1 MNKTYQNPD
10 KEDIYSYSIAV
21 EKALINR
28 IKGGDKAEVE
38 KILETL
44 RHENFQIKHL
54 SPEMIRLFVF
64 ELHGTLMKLLED
76 LPSEK
81 RRQSFYEVQQSLRM
95 AENEKNTNVIL
106 DHLQIL
112 FCFFCDIFDEQ
123 KKSHNIHLI
132 EKIIDYINAAY
143 IHGDLCL
150 SSVAAHFDLSEVY
163 LSQFFKEQ
171 TGEKFSKYLERV
183 RVTHAQELLL
193 QTNFPIN
200 DIARRVGYNCSITFR
215 RAFRRT
221 YGVNPRVYLQETKV
235 KPLFSHNWWPEEGL
249 KAKELIFAHTDP
261 PGGPREKTAQFFAE
275 KVKENTQGSYTIT
288 TYPSS
293 MLGYDTRLLELAAAG
308 GIDFVVAGSA
318 IYGKYVKEM
327 SLLLSP
333 FLVETLEQGWH
344 LYDDSY
350 WVRIWYKELE
360 TKGFKILGTW
370 EAGFRCLTTRFPV
383 LKPADLQGLTIRVPP
398 NPIHLSIWKYLGASP
413 VCLEMKQV
421 YSAIQEGTI
430 DGQENPITT
439 IWIQKFYE
447 VTKFITLTRHSY
459 APLPLSIS
467 MKTWKKLS
475 ARDQQAI
482 LHAAKEAAVYSR
494 KLVSERQNQMLKD
507 MEKAGATIY
516 HPDLNVWHDV
526 MSHAI
531 EAFRKEYGILNY
543 EALDQLCR
551 TLHYPQEISLSHT
564 EHFHIR

>member
-1 MNKTYQNPD
+1 MIHKEWETMYQGSQR
-10 KEDIYSYSIAV
+10 EELYSYSIDV
-21 EKALINR
+21 EKHLINR
-28 IKGGDKAEVE
+28 VKSGDRREVK
-38 KILETL
+38 KIVESIYC
-44 RHENFQIKHL
+44 ENFQIRSL
-54 SPEMIRLFVF
+54 PPVMARLLLF
-64 ELHGTLMKLLED
+64 ELHGTLIKLLED
-76 LPSEK
+76 VPSEK
-81 RRQSFYEVQQSLRM
+81 RRQSFYEIQQSLQM
-95 AENEKNTNVIL
+95 AEDEKDTKVIL
-106 DHLQIL
+106 GHLQIL
-112 FCFFCDIFDEQ
+112 FCSLCDIFDEQ
-123 KKSHNIHLI
+123 KKSHNTHLI

-150 SSVAAHFDLSEVY
+150 SSVATHFDLSEVY

-183 RVTHAQELLL
+183 RITHAQELLL
-193 QTNFPIN
+193 HTNFPIN

-215 RAFRRT
+215 RAFRRM
-221 YGVNPRVYLQETKV
+221 YGVNPSSYLQETKV
-235 KPLFSHNWWPEEGL
+235 KPLFSDNWWPEEGL

-275 KVKENTQGSYTIT
+275 KVREYTKGDYRIT

-293 MLGYDTRLLELAAAG
+293 MLGYDTKLLQLAAAG

-360 TKGFKILGTW
+360 TKGFKMLSTW

-383 LKPADLQGLTIRVPP
+383 LKPADLQGITIRVPP
-398 NPIHLSIWKYLGASP
+398 NPIHLSIWKHLGANP
-413 VCLEMKQV
+413 VSMEMKNV
-421 YSAIQEGTI
+421 YAAIQEGRI

-447 VTKFITLTRHSY
+447 VAKFITLTRHSY

-467 MKTWKKLS
+467 MRTWERLS
-475 ARDQQAI
+475 ARNQQAI

-494 KLVSERQNQMLKD
+494 KLVSEQQNQMLKD

-516 HPDLNVWHDV
+516 HPDLQVWHDA
-526 MSHAI
+526 MSQAV
-531 EAFRKEYGILNY
+531 EAFRKEYEVLNY
-543 EALDQLCR
+543 EALDQLWLS
-551 TLHYPQEISLSHT
+551 LHCMTRIDA
-564 EHFHIR
+564 